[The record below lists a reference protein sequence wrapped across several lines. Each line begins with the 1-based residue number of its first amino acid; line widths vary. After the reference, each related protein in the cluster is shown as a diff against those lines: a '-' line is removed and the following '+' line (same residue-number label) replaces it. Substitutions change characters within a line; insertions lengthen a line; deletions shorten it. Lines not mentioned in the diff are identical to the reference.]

1 MRRAMLGGSSPKESS
16 SSSSSRPKRS
26 GRPGG
31 RVAGSQRDAAGEQ
44 CECNPGSRQPLPAM

>member
-1 MRRAMLGGSSPKESS
+1 MRRAMLGGSSPKER
-16 SSSSSRPKRS
+16 SSSSRPKRS

-44 CECNPGSRQPLPAM
+44 CECNPGSSQPLPAM